1 MTRKVSR
8 RRDGRKGLARLVFV
22 TGTDTGV
29 GKTLV
34 TALLLHHLR
43 QRGCHALAMKP
54 FCSGG
59 TKDVDLL
66 HRLQQGELSRR
77 EINPFYFAEPV
88 APLVAARR
96 RRRRISAGDVLRR
109 IRAVQRRCGCLL
121 IEGAGGLMAP
131 LGEKFL
137 VADLI
142 AALDCNVVIVAR
154 NKLGTINH
162 VLLTAEALARCGLS
176 RIKIAL
182 LECKRRDLAART
194 NAKVLAEWLSPMEVV
209 GLPFL
214 GARANTASA
223 VKRNCKKIKKSLAQI
238 SDFASFCALFKRS
251 GKKAVRKKAIDS
263 WR

>member
-59 TKDVDLL
+59 TQDVDLL

-131 LGEKFL
+131 LGAGDDRDA
-137 VADLI
+137 VAVGRLE
-142 AALDCNVVIVAR
+142 
-154 NKLGTINH
+154 GFQNH
-162 VLLTAEALARCGLS
+162 AHAGGIDGDRLFRE
-176 RIKIAL
+176 
-182 LECKRRDLAART
+182 D
-194 NAKVLAEWLSPMEVV
+194 VLACVN
-209 GLPFL
+209 GLM
-214 GARANTASA
+214 
-223 VKRNCKKIKKSLAQI
+223 
-238 SDFASFCALFKRS
+238 
-251 GKKAVRKKAIDS
+251 
-263 WR
+263 